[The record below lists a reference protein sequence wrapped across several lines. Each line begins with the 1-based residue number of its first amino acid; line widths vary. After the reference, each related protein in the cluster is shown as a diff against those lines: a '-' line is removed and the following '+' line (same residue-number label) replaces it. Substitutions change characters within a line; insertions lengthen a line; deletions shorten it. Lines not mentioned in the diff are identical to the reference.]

1 MCPQQGKWPWG
12 YHKLGDQDFCY
23 MIIDDLVSDWDKA
36 QAMCNE
42 QGAGLVLSLSIV
54 KKKMLLCVDI

>member
-1 MCPQQGKWPWG
+1 
-12 YHKLGDQDFCY
+12 
-23 MIIDDLVSDWDKA
+23 MITDDLVSDWDKA